1 MSIQSLLDRG
11 SCPPDWLRVRV
22 NRLHSCTD
30 IQFDG
35 SLIGHIDL
43 NNLPHGASGTF
54 LKTVGAIIQWVS
66 FTKND
71 IPGGNN
77 GDYLQTIAGQ
87 VEWAPPTFGPSTI
100 TPGLANQVFVTDPT
114 GTFAEWL
121 SSLNLPGNMTAQN
134 VNALANLVVSGT
146 SNLVGN
152 VTFGNSALVTG
163 DVLAGGNLGIT
174 KLSAFGGNATFSSNI
189 TVTGSSDLKD
199 NVHCEQDLGV
209 DGDFSVTGLST
220 LTGPVN
226 VVDDLQ
232 MNGISG
238 VTDTVLQK
246 TSAATQSWVLP
257 SQVRCIRYATYFLAQ
272 DLNSGVGPT
281 PVTFDNGGGITNI
294 SRTSRGVAPGI
305 NQTSTT
311 NFTVG
316 FTGLYDIDICGFIDP
331 TSTGLVST
339 VVSLSL
345 EIATVES
352 TQSCVVVNTFAFTGK
367 FSSIPLLAG
376 QVVRILARRIANTG
390 TMNTIASGGLA
401 PNFSSTID
409 FTLVSIV

>member
-1 MSIQSLLDRG
+1 M
-11 SCPPDWLRVRV
+11 
-22 NRLHSCTD
+22 HSCTD
-30 IQFDG
+30 LEFNG
-35 SLIGHIDL
+35 DL
-43 NNLPHGASGTF
+43 LGRVRLANLPA
-54 LKTVGAIIQWVS
+54 
-66 FTKND
+66 
-71 IPGGNN
+71 GNV
-77 GDYLQTIAGQ
+77 GDYLQTVDVLGVPTIR
-87 VEWAPPTFGPSTI
+87 WDPPAFDPSVI
-100 TPGLANQVFVTDPT
+100 TPGDPLSILHTDSL
-114 GTFAEWL
+114 GVAAEWTKNLQIPGTAIVDL
-121 SSLNLPGNMTAQN
+121 SL
-134 VNALANLVVSGT
+134 
-146 SNLVGN
+146 
-152 VTFGNSALVTG
+152 
-163 DVLAGGNLGIT
+163 
-174 KLSAFGGNATFSSNI
+174 

-281 PVTFDNGGGITNI
+281 PVTFDNGGGIANI

-311 NFTVG
+311 DFTVG

>member
-1 MSIQSLLDRG
+1 MASL
-11 SCPPDWLRVRV
+11 SY
-22 NRLHSCTD
+22 TD
-30 IQFDG
+30 IG
-35 SLIGHIDL
+35 STPCLPGRNIKVSNAHVCDELSIPHIVDLVDINGSPYPPANPVVPLPLIARKILRTNDTATAVLWGDV
-43 NNLPHGASGTF
+43 PQGTDRQ
-54 LKTVGAIIQWVS
+54 V
-66 FTKND
+66 
-71 IPGGNN
+71 
-77 GDYLQTIAGQ
+77 LQTKSDATG
-87 VEWAPPTFGPSTI
+87 VNWTTNLSVPGTLST
-100 TPGLANQVFVTDPT
+100 D
-114 GTFAEWL
+114 
-121 SSLNLPGNMTAQN
+121 SSL
-134 VNALANLVVSGT
+134 
-146 SNLVGN
+146 
-152 VTFGNSALVTG
+152 
-163 DVLAGGNLGIT
+163 
-174 KLSAFGGNATFSSNI
+174 
-189 TVTGSSDLKD
+189 TVTGS
-199 NVHCEQDLGV
+199 
-209 DGDFSVTGLST
+209 ST

-281 PVTFDNGGGITNI
+281 PVTFDNGGGIANI

-311 NFTVG
+311 DFTVG